1 MKILI
6 TGVAGFIGSKMCNEL
21 INNKKN
27 KVYGVDNLNNY
38 YSVKLKKLRIK
49 ELNKKKNFKFFKLD
63 LKNNSDF
70 KKIAHLNKIDI
81 IYHFAAQAGVRYT
94 LSDPK
99 RYFDDNIKVFFNLL
113 NFIKNKNIKKLFF
126 ASSSSVYGDQK
137 KYPISEDAALYEK
150 NFYGFSKKINE
161 YTAKVFSKIYGV
173 QIIGLRFFTV
183 FGEWGRPDMLIFKY
197 LKANFTNQKF
207 FLNENGKHFR
217 DFTYI
222 DDVIKILIKL
232 KNTKFTDKFLV
243 LNICSNKPV
252 KVISVINR
260 MNNLDKK
267 FKYTA
272 QSSKE
277 LRKIEVNITH
287 GNNLKIKKLLKNFKF
302 TKFNL
307 ALSKTINWYVKNK
320 IYKIT

>member
-6 TGVAGFIGSKMCNEL
+6 TGAAGFIGSKMCSEL
-21 INNKKN
+21 IKNKKN
-27 KVYGVDNLNNY
+27 KVYGVDNLNSY

-49 ELNKKKNFKFFKLD
+49 ELNKNRNFKFFKID

-70 KKIAHLNKIDI
+70 KKINHIDKIDI
-81 IYHFAAQAGVRYT
+81 VYHFAAQAGVRYT

-99 RYFDDNIKVFFNLL
+99 KYFDDNIKVFFNLL
-113 NFIKNKNIKKLFF
+113 NFIKNKKIKKLFF

-137 KYPISEDAALYEK
+137 NYPISEKADLYEK

-161 YTAKVFSKIYGV
+161 YTAKIFSKIYGI

-197 LKANFTNQKF
+197 LKANFTNKKF
-207 FLNENGKHFR
+207 FLNENGKHLR

-222 DDVIKILIKL
+222 EDVIKILIKL
-232 KNTKFTDKFLV
+232 KNTKFIEKFLV
-243 LNICSNKPV
+243 LNICSNKPI
-252 KVISVINR
+252 KIISVINR
-260 MNNLDKK
+260 MNKVDKK

-277 LRKIEVNITH
+277 LKKIEVNITH
-287 GNNLKIKKLLKNFKF
+287 GNNLKIKKLIKNFKF
-302 TKFNL
+302 TKFDL

>member
-6 TGVAGFIGSKMCNEL
+6 TGAAGFIGSKMCSEL
-21 INNKKN
+21 IKNKKN
-27 KVYGVDNLNNY
+27 KVYGVDNLNSY

-49 ELNKKKNFKFFKLD
+49 ELNKNRNFKFFKID

-70 KKIAHLNKIDI
+70 KKINHIDKIDI
-81 IYHFAAQAGVRYT
+81 VYHFAAQAGVRYT

-99 RYFDDNIKVFFNLL
+99 KYFDDNIKVFFNLL
-113 NFIKNKNIKKLFF
+113 NFIKNKKIKKLFF

-137 KYPISEDAALYEK
+137 NYPISEKADLYEK

-161 YTAKVFSKIYGV
+161 YTAKVFSKIYGI

-197 LKANFTNQKF
+197 LKANFTNKKF
-207 FLNENGKHFR
+207 FLNENGKHLR

-222 DDVIKILIKL
+222 EDVIKILIKL
-232 KNTKFTDKFLV
+232 KNTKFIEKFLV
-243 LNICSNKPV
+243 LNICSNKPI
-252 KVISVINR
+252 KIISVINR
-260 MNNLDKK
+260 MNKVDKK

-277 LRKIEVNITH
+277 LKKIEVNITH
-287 GNNLKIKKLLKNFKF
+287 GNNLKIKKLIKNFKF
-302 TKFNL
+302 TKFDL

>member
-6 TGVAGFIGSKMCNEL
+6 TGAAGFIGSKMCSEL
-21 INNKKN
+21 IKNKKN
-27 KVYGVDNLNNY
+27 KVYGVDNLNSY

-49 ELNKKKNFKFFKLD
+49 ELNKNKNFKFFKID
-63 LKNNSDF
+63 LKKNSDF
-70 KKIAHLNKIDI
+70 KKINHIDKIDI
-81 IYHFAAQAGVRYT
+81 VYHFAAQAGVRYT

-99 RYFDDNIKVFFNLL
+99 KYFDDNIKVFFNLL
-113 NFIKNKNIKKLFF
+113 NFIKNKKIKKLFF

-137 KYPISEDAALYEK
+137 NYPISEKANLYEK

-161 YTAKVFSKIYGV
+161 YTAKVFSKIYGI

-197 LKANFTNQKF
+197 LKANFTNKKF
-207 FLNENGKHFR
+207 FLNENGKHLR

-222 DDVIKILIKL
+222 EDAIKILIKL
-232 KNTKFTDKFLV
+232 KNTKFTEKFLV
-243 LNICSNKPV
+243 LNICSNKPI
-252 KVISVINR
+252 KIISVISR
-260 MNNLDKK
+260 MNKVNKK
-267 FKYTA
+267 FRYTA

-277 LRKIEVNITH
+277 LKKIEVNITH
-287 GNNLKIKKLLKNFKF
+287 GNNLKIKKLIKNFKF
-302 TKFNL
+302 TEFDL

>member
-1 MKILI
+1 MNILI
-6 TGVAGFIGSKMCNEL
+6 TGAAGFIGSKLCSEL
-21 INNKKN
+21 LKNNKN
-27 KVYGVDNLNNY
+27 KVYAVDNLNPY
-38 YSVKLKKLRIK
+38 YSIKLKKLRIK
-49 ELNKKKNFKFFKLD
+49 ELNKNKNFKFLKID
-63 LKNNSDF
+63 LKNNSEF
-70 KKIAHLNKIDI
+70 KKINQIDKIDI
-81 IYHFAAQAGVRYT
+81 VYHFAAQAGVRYT

-99 RYFDDNIKVFFNLL
+99 KYFDDNIKVFFNLL
-113 NFIKNKNIKKLFF
+113 NKKIKKLFF

-137 KYPISEDAALYEK
+137 SYPINEKANLYEK

-197 LKANFTNQKF
+197 LKANFTNKKF
-207 FLNENGKHFR
+207 FLNENGRHLR

-222 DDVIKILIKL
+222 EDVIKILIKI

-243 LNICSNKPV
+243 LNICSNKPI
-252 KVISVINR
+252 KIISVINR
-260 MNNLDKK
+260 MNKIDKK

-277 LRKIEVNITH
+277 LKKIEVNITH
-287 GNNLKIKKLLKNFKF
+287 GDNTKIKKILKSFKF
-302 TKFNL
+302 TKFEV

>member
-1 MKILI
+1 MNILI
-6 TGVAGFIGSKMCNEL
+6 TGAAGFIGSKLCSEL
-21 INNKKN
+21 LKNNKN
-27 KVYGVDNLNNY
+27 KVYAVDNLNPY
-38 YSVKLKKLRIK
+38 YSIKLKKLRIK
-49 ELNKKKNFKFFKLD
+49 ELNKNKNFKFLKID
-63 LKNNSDF
+63 LKNNSEF
-70 KKIAHLNKIDI
+70 KKINQIDKIDI
-81 IYHFAAQAGVRYT
+81 VYHFAAQAGVRYT

-99 RYFDDNIKVFFNLL
+99 KYFDDNIKVFFNLL
-113 NFIKNKNIKKLFF
+113 NFIKNKKIKKLFF

-137 KYPISEDAALYEK
+137 SYPINEKANLYEK

-197 LKANFTNQKF
+197 LKANFTNKKF
-207 FLNENGKHFR
+207 FLNENGRHLR

-222 DDVIKILIKL
+222 EDVIKILIKI

-243 LNICSNKPV
+243 LNICSNKPI
-252 KVISVINR
+252 KIISVINR
-260 MNNLDKK
+260 MNKIDKK

-277 LRKIEVNITH
+277 LKKIEVNITH
-287 GNNLKIKKLLKNFKF
+287 GDNTKIKKILKSFKF
-302 TKFNL
+302 TKFEV

>member
-6 TGVAGFIGSKMCNEL
+6 TGAAGFIGSKMCNEL

-113 NFIKNKNIKKLFF
+113 NFIKNKKIKKLFF

-197 LKANFTNQKF
+197 LKANITNQKF

-232 KNTKFTDKFLV
+232 KNTKFTNKFLV

-287 GNNLKIKKLLKNFKF
+287 GNNSKIKKLLKNFKF